1 MELVREHVTRSVA
14 RDTLRSYR
22 VYEVS
27 SCTHAA
33 TTRNRNRMTPAAFCI
48 TSASILQLQGECED
62 DQELQPVVVV
72 PRMSFQVEAS
82 S

>member
-14 RDTLRSYR
+14 RDTLRSYQ

-27 SCTHAA
+27 LCTHAA
-33 TTRNRNRMTPAAFCI
+33 TTRNRNRTTPAAFCI
-48 TSASILQLQGECED
+48 TLTLTLQLQGDCED
-62 DQELQPVVVV
+62 DQPVVVV
-72 PRMSFQVEAS
+72 PRTTFQVEAS